1 METSNKIEL
10 KCPKNS
16 QDPLLVI
23 SLELENFDF
32 VALYVKKRK
41 KRFLKHG

>member
-23 SLELENFDF
+23 SLELEIGIGKF
-32 VALYVKKRK
+32 
-41 KRFLKHG
+41 